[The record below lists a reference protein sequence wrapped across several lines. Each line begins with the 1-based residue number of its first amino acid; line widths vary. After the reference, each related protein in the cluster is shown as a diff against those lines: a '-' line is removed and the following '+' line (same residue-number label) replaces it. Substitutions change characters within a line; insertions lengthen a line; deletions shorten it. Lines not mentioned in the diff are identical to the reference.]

1 MEQNTKRKFTAF
13 LPWLVT
19 IAVLAGF
26 TLVALS
32 TREGPNPFEAKF
44 AKLELLSAMRIHLLE
59 ATEAEKNAV
68 MAITDE
74 TSESF
79 AAQARRAA
87 DAVEIGRKQV
97 ESIVHQDN
105 LPRELAMMDEF
116 NACWSRYKDL
126 NDTVL
131 NLATQ
136 NTNLKAQKIS
146 TTQCAQEMQRF
157 DEGLQRIISRNTH
170 GNQCNYVAT
179 LSYAA
184 LTASLKIFTL
194 HKPHIEEAS
203 DQEMDKIEQNI
214 KVYDESVRKA
224 LTDLRGIAALRE
236 DEDLKNAETAYQ
248 AFMNLTAEVLRLSR
262 LNTNIKSAELSL
274 GRKRM
279 VSSQC
284 QEILTTFGD
293 AVQTE
298 SYTATR

>member
-79 AAQARRAA
+79 AAQARGAA